1 MKKLI
6 FLIFIISI
14 VFAHFD
20 GQERKYSN
28 NRDVLQSSNLLE
40 SFSKK
45 VKYTPHEPV
54 EIVTDTILSTGF
66 EVKLKYLSLE
76 NNFISNIT
84 TDEDLSAKETH
95 YKDFE
100 AQLKVLIHG
109 ELITESLINKGLFQ
123 SYANAEFWKQAI
135 MQHVWIDYQN
145 STNQYVQLNTSFRV
159 LETETYKDFSI
170 LINSLGSIEIKEINL
185 LSNTI

>member
-6 FLIFIISI
+6 FLILIISI

-20 GQERKYSN
+20 GQGRKHSN
-28 NRDVLQSSNLLE
+28 NRDVLHSADLLE

-45 VKYTPHEPV
+45 VKFTPNEPV
-54 EIVTDTILSTGF
+54 EIITDTILSTGF
-66 EVKLKYLSLE
+66 EVKLKYHSLE
-76 NNFISNIT
+76 NNFISHT
-84 TDEDLSAKETH
+84 TTAEDLSIKETH

-100 AQLKVLIHG
+100 AELRLLIHG
-109 ELITESLINKGLFQ
+109 KLVTEGLINKSLFE
-123 SYANAEFWKQAI
+123 SYANAEFWKHAI

-145 STNQYVQLNTSFRV
+145 STEQYVQLNTSFRV

-170 LINSLGSIEIKEINL
+170 LINSLGSIKIKEINL

>member
-6 FLIFIISI
+6 FLILIISI

-20 GQERKYSN
+20 GQDRKYSN
-28 NRDVLQSSNLLE
+28 SRDVLQSTNLLE

-45 VKYTPHEPV
+45 VKFTPEEPV
-54 EIVTDTILSTGF
+54 VIVTDTILSSGF
-66 EVKLKYLSLE
+66 EVKLKYNSIE
-76 NNFISNIT
+76 NNFISNIIAA
-84 TDEDLSAKETH
+84 EDQSAQETL

-100 AQLKVLIHG
+100 AELKVLIHG
-109 ELITESLINKGLFQ
+109 ELITEGLINKGLFKN
-123 SYANAEFWKQAI
+123 YANTEFWKHAI
-135 MQHVWIDYQN
+135 MQHVWIDHEH
-145 STNQYVQLNTSFRV
+145 STEQYVQLNTSFRV

>member
-6 FLIFIISI
+6 FLILIISI

-20 GQERKYSN
+20 GRDRKYSN

-45 VKYTPHEPV
+45 VKFTPNEPV
-54 EIVTDTILSTGF
+54 EIVTDTILSSGF
-66 EVKLKYLSLE
+66 EIKLKYQSLE

-84 TDEDLSAKETH
+84 TAQDLSTKETH

-100 AQLKVLIHG
+100 AELRISIHG
-109 ELITESLINKGLFQ
+109 ELITKSLINKRLFEN
-123 SYANAEFWKQAI
+123 YANPEFWKQAI

-145 STNQYVQLNTSFRV
+145 STDQYVQLNTSFRI